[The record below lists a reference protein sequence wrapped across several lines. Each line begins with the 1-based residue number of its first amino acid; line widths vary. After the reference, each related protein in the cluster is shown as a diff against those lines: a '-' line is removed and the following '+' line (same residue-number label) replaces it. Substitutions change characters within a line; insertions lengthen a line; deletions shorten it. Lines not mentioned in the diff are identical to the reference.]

1 MTDRNVGKLSKT
13 EQNVR
18 KLFLAATTLVMLK
31 ETHINSLSE
40 IQGKSFVV
48 FRKYKSSCVFAEISA
63 LFVYVKC
70 TPCGLFWRL

>member
-1 MTDRNVGKLSKT
+1 LAVIKILVFGWMIYCT
-13 EQNVR
+13 

-40 IQGKSFVV
+40 IHGKSFVV